1 MAVKAS
7 NDSLP
12 LTATLTPGTQEETQA
27 AVQDA
32 YRQSTPLYTIGGG
45 TSLDYGLPARQP
57 GLGLSLAGL
66 NRLVDYPARDLTITV
81 EAGMT
86 LAALR
91 ETLAAE
97 NQWLPI
103 DAPQSA
109 NATLGGLIA
118 TNFSGPRR
126 FGYGTMRDYL
136 IGVTAID
143 GRGVMF
149 HGGGRVVKNVAGYDF
164 CKLLIGSLGTLGVVV
179 QATLKVKPLPEASA
193 LLVHPLASL
202 AEAEPLLEALV
213 NSRVAPAAVEL
224 LAGPAWAAD
233 PALEPLPTGQ
243 ALVVGV
249 EGTGPEVEYM
259 QRQLLQ
265 EWQQLGAQGR
275 AVPQSHVPCLWE
287 RMTEFAAERQGL
299 VIQASVVPSAVVGLA
314 QKIQS
319 VAGNVSILAHAA
331 SGVLVAR
338 LPSIE
343 PADVAPTMIRTIQPA
358 VRAASGSV
366 TALALPAEA
375 ERTRQVVWGPA
386 TEGEALMRSVKEQF
400 DPLGLLNPGRFI
412 Y

>member
-7 NDSLP
+7 TDPLP
-12 LTATLTPGTQEETQA
+12 LTATLTPATQEETQV

-32 YRQSTPLYTIGGG
+32 FRQGTPVYTIGGG

-57 GLGLSLAGL
+57 GLGLSLTGL
-66 NRLVDYPARDLTITV
+66 NRVVDYPARDLTITV

-91 ETLAAE
+91 DTLAAE

-109 NATLGGLIA
+109 TATLGGLIA

-143 GRGVMF
+143 GRGVLF

-179 QATLKVKPLPEASA
+179 QATLKVTPQPEASA
-193 LLVHPLASL
+193 LLVHPLANL

-213 NSRVAPAAVEL
+213 NSRTTPVAVEL
-224 LAGPAWAAD
+224 LAGPAWSAD
-233 PALEPLPTGQ
+233 PALAPLPTSQ
-243 ALVVGV
+243 ALVVGL
-249 EGTGPEVEYM
+249 EGTGPEVQYM

-265 EWQQLGAQGR
+265 EWEQLGAQGR
-275 AVPQSHVPCLWE
+275 AVSPSHVPGLWE

-299 VIQASVVPSAVVGLA
+299 VVQASVVPSAVVGLA

-319 VAGNVSILAHAA
+319 IAGDVSILAHAG
-331 SGVLVAR
+331 SGTVVAR

-358 VRAASGSV
+358 VRAANGSV

-386 TEGEALMRSVKEQF
+386 TEGEPLMRSVKEQF
-400 DPLGLLNPGRFI
+400 DPQGLLNPGRFI

>member
-7 NDSLP
+7 YDSLP
-12 LTATLTPGTQEETQA
+12 LRATLTPASQEETQA

-32 YRQSTPLYTIGGG
+32 YRQNTPLYPIGGG
-45 TSLDYGLPARQP
+45 TSLDHGLPAREP
-57 GLGLSLAGL
+57 GLGLSLTGL
-66 NRLVDYPARDLTITV
+66 KRVVDYPARDLTITV

-97 NQWLPI
+97 HQWLPI
-103 DAPQSA
+103 DAPEPET
-109 NATLGGLIA
+109 ATLGGLIA

-193 LLVHPLASL
+193 FVVQPLAKL
-202 AEAEPLLEALV
+202 ADAEPLLQALV
-213 NSRVAPAAVEL
+213 NSRTTPAAVEL

-233 PALEPLPTGQ
+233 PALASVQTGQ
-243 ALVVGV
+243 ALVVGL
-249 EGTGPEVEYM
+249 EGTAPEVEYM
-259 QRQLLQ
+259 QRQLLE
-265 EWQQLGAQGR
+265 EWRPLGAGGYAVAQEQVQG
-275 AVPQSHVPCLWE
+275 LWE
-287 RMTEFAAERQGL
+287 RLTTFTAQRQEL
-299 VIQASVVPSAVVGLA
+299 VIQASVLPSAVVGLA
-314 QKIQS
+314 QTIQS
-319 VAGNVSILAHAA
+319 LADDASIMAHAA
-331 SGVLVAR
+331 CGTLIAR
-338 LPSIE
+338 LPSIGA
-343 PADVAPTMIRTIQPA
+343 ADVAPTMIRTIQPA
-358 VRAASGSV
+358 ARAASGSI
-366 TALALPAEA
+366 TALALPPDA
-375 ERTRQVVWGPA
+375 ERTRQLVWGPA
-386 TEGEALMRSVKEQF
+386 TEGEPLMRAVKEQF
-400 DPLGLLNPGRFI
+400 DPQGLLNPGRFI